1 MDEFGIDCWDSAFL
15 AFHARFAPHF
25 ARRETRERSTRYLRG
40 LLGPVERKT
49 SWQLAEAAGERDPQ
63 GMQRLLFE
71 ARWDADAVRDE
82 LQRFVAGRFADEDGV
97 FILDET
103 GFVKKGTKSVGVQ
116 RQYSG
121 TAGKVENCQVGV
133 FLAYVSRQ

>member
-1 MDEFGIDCWDSAFL
+1 MDEPDIDAWGEAFL

-25 ARRETRERSTRYLRG
+25 SRQETRERSARYLHG
-40 LLGPVERKT
+40 LLGPVERKNG
-49 SWQLAEAAGERDPQ
+49 WQLAEAAGERDPQ

-71 ARWDADAVRDE
+71 ARWDAEAVRDE
-82 LQRFVAGRFADEDGV
+82 LGRFVVERFGDAAAV

-103 GFVKKGTKSVGVQ
+103 GFLKKGTKSVGVQ

-121 TAGKVENCQVGV
+121 TAGKVENCQ
-133 FLAYVSRQ
+133 